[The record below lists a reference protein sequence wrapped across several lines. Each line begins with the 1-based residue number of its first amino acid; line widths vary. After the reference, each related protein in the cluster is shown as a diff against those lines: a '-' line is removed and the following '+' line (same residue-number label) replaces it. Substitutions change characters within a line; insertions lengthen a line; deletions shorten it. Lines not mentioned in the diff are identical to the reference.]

1 MVEKV
6 CYTFYKHDEM
16 YSVDTGPLSTLSPMA
31 YPCKLHVPGSLVKA
45 SGWVRPW
52 EVLAGE
58 REQEQGRS

>member
-6 CYTFYKHDEM
+6 CYIFYMYDETC
-16 YSVDTGPLSTLSPMA
+16 SANTLSTLSPMA
-31 YPCKLHVPGSLVKA
+31 DPCKLHFPGSLASV
-45 SGWVRPW
+45 SGWVWPW